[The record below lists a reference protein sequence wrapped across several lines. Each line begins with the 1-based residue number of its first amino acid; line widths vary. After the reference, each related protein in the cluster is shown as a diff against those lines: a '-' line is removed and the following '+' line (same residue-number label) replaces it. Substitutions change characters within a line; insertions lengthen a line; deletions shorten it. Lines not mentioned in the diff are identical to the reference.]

1 MASLDLRHLPF
12 TFALRMPSPSPFFF
26 SAGLLLAGI
35 ASLDAASLDELVK
48 DSPFLPKGADAI
60 VTPTEN
66 AVVEFRGMIAT
77 KEGLLFGLY
86 DRTKQTGSWVRQGDK
101 STDFVVNSYDAGSDT
116 LSFEYQG
123 QKFNLTLASS
133 RVSTAAPSAPATP
146 PPAGPGV
153 VVAAPNS
160 RVDDQRKLESIAA
173 EVRRRRALRQGAAAG
188 AAAGT
193 PAPASGT
200 KP

>member
-1 MASLDLRHLPF
+1 MS
-12 TFALRMPSPSPFFF
+12 TPSPLFFF
-26 SAGLLLAGI
+26 AGLLLAGA

-66 AVVEFRGMIAT
+66 AVVEFRGMITT
-77 KEGLLFGLY
+77 KEGVLFGLY

-101 STDFVVNSYDAGSDT
+101 STDFVVNAYDAANDT

-133 RVSTAAPSAPATP
+133 RINTAAPSAPPSAP
-146 PPAGPGV
+146 PSPAGPGI
-153 VVAAPNS
+153 VAATPGG
-160 RVDDQRKLESIAA
+160 RGDDQRKLESIAA
-173 EVRRRRALRQGAAAG
+173 EVRRRRALRQGVGAG
-188 AAAGT
+188 AATT
-193 PAPASGT
+193 PAPASGA